1 MLKALVVR
9 WLRVLMNL
17 IFVAPFVVVFFFF
30 FVWVNRN
37 RDRAPRIVDT
47 AMACRRSAVILARN
61 GATFVVGSSSRRLR
75 SGASSSSSYIGAV
88 WEAVFG
94 TECGNGELFL
104 QRSFSSQSWKRLS
117 VRLRDLPT
125 RYTKDL
131 RGHLLGQI
139 WVQNLQRFIK
149 IRTDRGVPREEETG
163 DMDAEL

>member
-1 MLKALVVR
+1 M
-9 WLRVLMNL
+9 
-17 IFVAPFVVVFFFF
+17 
-30 FVWVNRN
+30 NRN

-61 GATFVVGSSSRRLR
+61 GATFLVGSSSRRLR
-75 SGASSSSSYIGAV
+75 SGASSSSSSSSSIGAV

-139 WVQNLQRFIK
+139 
-149 IRTDRGVPREEETG
+149 
-163 DMDAEL
+163 

>member
-1 MLKALVVR
+1 M
-9 WLRVLMNL
+9 
-17 IFVAPFVVVFFFF
+17 
-30 FVWVNRN
+30 NRN

-75 SGASSSSSYIGAV
+75 SGASSSSSSSIGAM
-88 WEAVFG
+88 WEAVFA
-94 TECGNGELFL
+94 TECGNGEFFL

-131 RGHLLGQI
+131 RGHLLG
-139 WVQNLQRFIK
+139 K
-149 IRTDRGVPREEETG
+149 I
-163 DMDAEL
+163 

>member
-1 MLKALVVR
+1 M
-9 WLRVLMNL
+9 
-17 IFVAPFVVVFFFF
+17 
-30 FVWVNRN
+30 NRN

-61 GATFVVGSSSRRLR
+61 AATFLVGSSSRRLR
-75 SGASSSSSYIGAV
+75 SGASSSSSSSSIGAV

-139 WVQNLQRFIK
+139 
-149 IRTDRGVPREEETG
+149 
-163 DMDAEL
+163 